1 MRIQIKKRS
10 LDIPLP
16 LPYMNI
22 VITSRP
28 EPYYLLVESKGDL
41 HTKADLVKQS
51 QLIHEEIIK
60 HKAKKILVYETETS
74 FPLDLFPYYEL
85 VKFYLDN
92 FPGDIRMNKIAI
104 VISEKYEKMAR
115 FWETVCTNRG
125 LQYFA
130 FTSFQKAH
138 DWLVNE
144 TAQSR

>member
-1 MRIQIKKRS
+1 
-10 LDIPLP
+10 
-16 LPYMNI
+16 MNI

-28 EPYYLLVESKGDL
+28 EPHYLLVESKGDL
-41 HTKADLVKQS
+41 YTKADLVKQS

-60 HKAKKILVYETETS
+60 HKAKKILVHETETS

-104 VISEKYEKMAR
+104 VISEEYEKMAR
-115 FWETVCTNRG
+115 FWETVCINRG

-144 TAQSR
+144 TTPSK